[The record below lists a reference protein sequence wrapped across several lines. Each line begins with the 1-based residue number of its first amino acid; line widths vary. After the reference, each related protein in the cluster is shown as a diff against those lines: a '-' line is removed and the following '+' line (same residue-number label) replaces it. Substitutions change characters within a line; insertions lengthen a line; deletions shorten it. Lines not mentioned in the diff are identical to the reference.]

1 MLVTSSLSII
11 SNRRSLRE
19 ERGFPSRSRRS
30 RSRCRRSRR
39 RFSSSPSNNFEARS
53 ITEDSELRRG
63 RREEE
68 PGVGPLDR
76 LGGSAKM
83 SKGSFERASAGRR
96 SGRSLGG
103 RGRPDEPREAPSG
116 GGRVPFD
123 CEEGGAGAGLIDRF
137 SCDQSVLRSEFLR
150 LK

>member
-1 MLVTSSLSII
+1 
-11 SNRRSLRE
+11 
-19 ERGFPSRSRRS
+19 
-30 RSRCRRSRR
+30 
-39 RFSSSPSNNFEARS
+39 
-53 ITEDSELRRG
+53 
-63 RREEE
+63 
-68 PGVGPLDR
+68 
-76 LGGSAKM
+76 M

-137 SCDQSVLRSEFLR
+137 SYDQSVLRSEFLR